1 MKYQRHNNTSSLF
14 LLELILAV
22 LFFSVASAL
31 CIQIFTKAH
40 LMSQDA
46 RDLNFAVN
54 EVSSMAEQ
62 ISADTLHPATAASS
76 DDTAASS
83 GDTAASSGDTAAPS
97 GDTAAPSDDT
107 ASDPSTQISNDA
119 WQDDT
124 AYYDS
129 SYASC
134 EKADAVYVLTVH
146 YEPEDTLLK
155 AHISMDTI
163 ADNRNIYTLDVTNH
177 LQRRAES

>member
-62 ISADTLHPATAASS
+62 MPDDSLQDAA
-76 DDTAASS
+76 
-83 GDTAASSGDTAAPS
+83 
-97 GDTAAPSDDT
+97 
-107 ASDPSTQISNDA
+107 
-119 WQDDT
+119 

-134 EKADAVYVLTVH
+134 EKADAIYVLTVH

-155 AHISMDTI
+155 AHISMDTV
-163 ADNRNIYTLDVTNH
+163 ADNRNIYTLDVTKH
-177 LQRRAES
+177 RQRRAES

>member
-62 ISADTLHPATAASS
+62 MSDGTLQDAA
-76 DDTAASS
+76 
-83 GDTAASSGDTAAPS
+83 
-97 GDTAAPSDDT
+97 
-107 ASDPSTQISNDA
+107 
-119 WQDDT
+119 

-129 SYASC
+129 SYTSC

-163 ADNRNIYTLDVTNH
+163 DDNRNIYTLDVTKH
-177 LQRRAES
+177 RQRRAES

>member
-31 CIQIFTKAH
+31 CIQIFTKSH

-62 ISADTLHPATAASS
+62 ISAGTLHSDTAASSDDTAASS

-83 GDTAASSGDTAAPS
+83 GDTAASSG
-97 GDTAAPSDDT
+97 DT

>member
-1 MKYQRHNNTSSLF
+1 MKYQRHNNISSLF

-62 ISADTLHPATAASS
+62 ISAGTLHS
-76 DDTAASS
+76 DTAAS
-83 GDTAASSGDTAAPS
+83 
-97 GDTAAPSDDT
+97 SDDT
-107 ASDPSTQISNDA
+107 ASDPSTQMPDDSLQDA
-119 WQDDT
+119 A

-129 SYASC
+129 GYASC

-146 YEPEDTLLK
+146 YEPE
-155 AHISMDTI
+155 ISTHWMSLSTDKGGP
-163 ADNRNIYTLDVTNH
+163 NH
-177 LQRRAES
+177 EKTVRKSSSTFF

>member
-62 ISADTLHPATAASS
+62 ISAGTLHP
-76 DDTAASS
+76 DTAAS
-83 GDTAASSGDTAAPS
+83 
-97 GDTAAPSDDT
+97 SDDT

>member
-46 RDLNFAVN
+46 RNLNFAVN

-62 ISADTLHPATAASS
+62 MPDDSLQDAA
-76 DDTAASS
+76 
-83 GDTAASSGDTAAPS
+83 
-97 GDTAAPSDDT
+97 
-107 ASDPSTQISNDA
+107 
-119 WQDDT
+119 

-134 EKADAVYVLTVH
+134 KKADAVYVLTVH

-155 AHISMDTI
+155 AYISMDTV
-163 ADNRNIYTLDVTNH
+163 ADNRNIYTLDVTKH
-177 LQRRAES
+177 RQRRAES

>member
-62 ISADTLHPATAASS
+62 ISAGTLHS
-76 DDTAASS
+76 DTAAS
-83 GDTAASSGDTAAPS
+83 
-97 GDTAAPSDDT
+97 SDDT
-107 ASDPSTQISNDA
+107 ASDPSTQMPDDSLQDA
-119 WQDDT
+119 A

-134 EKADAVYVLTVH
+134 KKADAVYVLTVH

-163 ADNRNIYTLDVTNH
+163 ADNQNIYALDVAKH
-177 LQRRAES
+177 RQRRAES

>member
-62 ISADTLHPATAASS
+62 MPDDSLQDAA
-76 DDTAASS
+76 
-83 GDTAASSGDTAAPS
+83 
-97 GDTAAPSDDT
+97 
-107 ASDPSTQISNDA
+107 
-119 WQDDT
+119 
-124 AYYDS
+124 AYYNS

-155 AHISMDTI
+155 AHISMDTV
-163 ADNRNIYTLDVTNH
+163 ADHRIIYTLDVTKH
-177 LQRRAES
+177 RQRRA

>member
-62 ISADTLHPATAASS
+62 ISAGTLHPA
-76 DDTAASS
+76 TAASS
-83 GDTAASSGDTAAPS
+83 GDTAASSGDTAASS
-97 GDTAAPSDDT
+97 GDT

-163 ADNRNIYTLDVTNH
+163 ADNRNIYTLDVTKH
-177 LQRRAES
+177 RQRRAES

>member
-62 ISADTLHPATAASS
+62 MPDDSLQ
-76 DDTAASS
+76 DTA
-83 GDTAASSGDTAAPS
+83 
-97 GDTAAPSDDT
+97 
-107 ASDPSTQISNDA
+107 
-119 WQDDT
+119 

-155 AHISMDTI
+155 AHISMDTV
-163 ADNRNIYTLDVTNH
+163 ADNRNIYTLDVTKH
-177 LQRRAES
+177 RQRRAES

>member
-62 ISADTLHPATAASS
+62 MSDGTLQDAA
-76 DDTAASS
+76 
-83 GDTAASSGDTAAPS
+83 
-97 GDTAAPSDDT
+97 
-107 ASDPSTQISNDA
+107 
-119 WQDDT
+119 

-134 EKADAVYVLTVH
+134 ELAVAVYVLTVH

-155 AHISMDTI
+155 AHISMDTV
-163 ADNRNIYTLDVTNH
+163 ADNRNIYTLDVTKH
-177 LQRRAES
+177 RQRRAES

>member
-62 ISADTLHPATAASS
+62 ISADTLHPDTAASS
-76 DDTAASS
+76 DDTAAS
-83 GDTAASSGDTAAPS
+83 
-97 GDTAAPSDDT
+97 SDDT

>member
-62 ISADTLHPATAASS
+62 ISAGTLHS
-76 DDTAASS
+76 DTAAS
-83 GDTAASSGDTAAPS
+83 
-97 GDTAAPSDDT
+97 SDDT
-107 ASDPSTQISNDA
+107 ASDPSTQMPDDSLQDA
-119 WQDDT
+119 A

-155 AHISMDTI
+155 AHISMDTV
-163 ADNRNIYTLDVTNH
+163 ADNRNIYTLDVTKH
-177 LQRRAES
+177 RQRRADS

>member
-54 EVSSMAEQ
+54 EVSSMTEQ
-62 ISADTLHPATAASS
+62 MS
-76 DDTAASS
+76 DGT
-83 GDTAASSGDTAAPS
+83 
-97 GDTAAPSDDT
+97 
-107 ASDPSTQISNDA
+107 
-119 WQDDT
+119 WQDAA

-155 AHISMDTI
+155 AHISMDTV
-163 ADNRNIYTLDVTNH
+163 ADNRNIYTLDVTKH
-177 LQRRAES
+177 RQRRAES

>member
-1 MKYQRHNNTSSLF
+1 MKYQRHNNISSLF

-62 ISADTLHPATAASS
+62 ISAGTLHS
-76 DDTAASS
+76 DTAAS
-83 GDTAASSGDTAAPS
+83 
-97 GDTAAPSDDT
+97 SDDT
-107 ASDPSTQISNDA
+107 ASDPSTQMPDDSLQDA
-119 WQDDT
+119 A
-124 AYYDS
+124 AYYNS

-163 ADNRNIYTLDVTNH
+163 ADNRNIYTLDVTKH
-177 LQRRAES
+177 RQRRAES

>member
-1 MKYQRHNNTSSLF
+1 MVCHLPYYMNIDWREWTRTGNYWLRRTKSLITDF

-62 ISADTLHPATAASS
+62 MSDGTLQDAA
-76 DDTAASS
+76 
-83 GDTAASSGDTAAPS
+83 
-97 GDTAAPSDDT
+97 
-107 ASDPSTQISNDA
+107 
-119 WQDDT
+119 
-124 AYYDS
+124 AYYNS

-163 ADNRNIYTLDVTNH
+163 ADNRNIYTLDVTKH
-177 LQRRAES
+177 RQRRAES

>member
-62 ISADTLHPATAASS
+62 ISAGTLHSDTAASS

-83 GDTAASSGDTAAPS
+83 G
-97 GDTAAPSDDT
+97 DT

>member
-62 ISADTLHPATAASS
+62 ISAGTLHPATAASSDDTAASS

-83 GDTAASSGDTAAPS
+83 GDTAAS
-97 GDTAAPSDDT
+97 SDDT

>member
-1 MKYQRHNNTSSLF
+1 MKYQRHNNISSLF

-62 ISADTLHPATAASS
+62 MPDDSLQDAA
-76 DDTAASS
+76 
-83 GDTAASSGDTAAPS
+83 
-97 GDTAAPSDDT
+97 
-107 ASDPSTQISNDA
+107 
-119 WQDDT
+119 

-129 SYASC
+129 GYASC

-155 AHISMDTI
+155 AHISMDTV
-163 ADNRNIYTLDVTNH
+163 ADNRNIYTLDVTKH
-177 LQRRAES
+177 RQRRAES

>member
-62 ISADTLHPATAASS
+62 ISAGTLHPATAASSDDTAASS

-83 GDTAASSGDTAAPS
+83 GDTAAS
-97 GDTAAPSDDT
+97 SDDT

-134 EKADAVYVLTVH
+134 EKADAVYVLTIH

-163 ADNRNIYTLDVTNH
+163 ADNRNIYTLDVTKH
-177 LQRRAES
+177 QQRRAES

>member
-46 RDLNFAVN
+46 RDLNFAIN

-62 ISADTLHPATAASS
+62 MPDDSLQDAA
-76 DDTAASS
+76 
-83 GDTAASSGDTAAPS
+83 
-97 GDTAAPSDDT
+97 
-107 ASDPSTQISNDA
+107 
-119 WQDDT
+119 

-134 EKADAVYVLTVH
+134 KKADAVYVLTVH

-163 ADNRNIYTLDVTNH
+163 ADNRNIYALDVTKH
-177 LQRRAES
+177 RQRRAES

>member
-62 ISADTLHPATAASS
+62 ISDDTLHPATAASSGDTAASS

-83 GDTAASSGDTAAPS
+83 G
-97 GDTAAPSDDT
+97 DT

-124 AYYDS
+124 VYYDS

-163 ADNRNIYTLDVTNH
+163 ADNRNIYTLDVTKH
-177 LQRRAES
+177 RQRRAES

>member
-1 MKYQRHNNTSSLF
+1 MKYQRHNNISSLF

-54 EVSSMAEQ
+54 EISSMAEQ
-62 ISADTLHPATAASS
+62 ISAGTLHS
-76 DDTAASS
+76 DTAAS
-83 GDTAASSGDTAAPS
+83 
-97 GDTAAPSDDT
+97 SDDT
-107 ASDPSTQISNDA
+107 ASDPSTQMPDDSLQDA
-119 WQDDT
+119 A

-146 YEPEDTLLK
+146 YEPENTLLK

-163 ADNRNIYTLDVTNH
+163 ADNRNIYTLDVTKH
-177 LQRRAES
+177 RQRRVES

>member
-62 ISADTLHPATAASS
+62 ISAGTLHP
-76 DDTAASS
+76 DTAASP
-83 GDTAASSGDTAAPS
+83 G
-97 GDTAAPSDDT
+97 DT
-107 ASDPSTQISNDA
+107 ASDPSTQMPDG
-119 WQDDT
+119 T
-124 AYYDS
+124 F
-129 SYASC
+129 C

-155 AHISMDTI
+155 AHISMDTV
-163 ADNRNIYTLDVTNH
+163 ADNRNIYTLDVTKH
-177 LQRRAES
+177 RQRRAES

>member
-62 ISADTLHPATAASS
+62 ISAGTLHS
-76 DDTAASS
+76 DTAAS
-83 GDTAASSGDTAAPS
+83 
-97 GDTAAPSDDT
+97 SDDT
-107 ASDPSTQISNDA
+107 ASDPSTQMPDDSLQDA
-119 WQDDT
+119 A

-134 EKADAVYVLTVH
+134 KKADAVYVLTVH

-163 ADNRNIYTLDVTNH
+163 DDNRNIYTLDVTKH
-177 LQRRAES
+177 RQRRAES

>member
-62 ISADTLHPATAASS
+62 ISADTLHPDTAASS

-83 GDTAASSGDTAAPS
+83 G
-97 GDTAAPSDDT
+97 DT

-163 ADNRNIYTLDVTNH
+163 ANNRNIYTLDVTNH

>member
-62 ISADTLHPATAASS
+62 ISAGTLHPDTAASS

-83 GDTAASSGDTAAPS
+83 GDTA
-97 GDTAAPSDDT
+97 
-107 ASDPSTQISNDA
+107 SDPSTQMP
-119 WQDDT
+119 DDSL
-124 AYYDS
+124 AG
-129 SYASC
+129 C
-134 EKADAVYVLTVH
+134 RR
-146 YEPEDTLLK
+146 LL
-155 AHISMDTI
+155 
-163 ADNRNIYTLDVTNH
+163 
-177 LQRRAES
+177 

>member
-22 LFFSVASAL
+22 LFFFVASAL

-62 ISADTLHPATAASS
+62 ISAGTLHSDTATSS

-83 GDTAASSGDTAAPS
+83 GDTA
-97 GDTAAPSDDT
+97 
-107 ASDPSTQISNDA
+107 SDPSTQMPDDSLQDA
-119 WQDDT
+119 A

-146 YEPEDTLLK
+146 YEPENTLLK
-155 AHISMDTI
+155 AHISMDTV
-163 ADNRNIYTLDVTNH
+163 ADNRNIYTLDVTKH
-177 LQRRAES
+177 RQRRAES

>member
-46 RDLNFAVN
+46 RNLNFAVN

-62 ISADTLHPATAASS
+62 ISAGTLHS
-76 DDTAASS
+76 DTAAS
-83 GDTAASSGDTAAPS
+83 
-97 GDTAAPSDDT
+97 SDDT
-107 ASDPSTQISNDA
+107 ASDPSTQMPDDSLQDA
-119 WQDDT
+119 A

-129 SYASC
+129 GYASC

-146 YEPEDTLLK
+146 YEPENTLLK

-163 ADNRNIYTLDVTNH
+163 ADNRNIYTLDVTKH
-177 LQRRAES
+177 RQRRAES

>member
-62 ISADTLHPATAASS
+62 ISADTLHPDTAASS

-83 GDTAASSGDTAAPS
+83 G
-97 GDTAAPSDDT
+97 DT

>member
-54 EVSSMAEQ
+54 EVSGMAEQ
-62 ISADTLHPATAASS
+62 ISSGTLHPDTAASS

-83 GDTAASSGDTAAPS
+83 GDTA
-97 GDTAAPSDDT
+97 
-107 ASDPSTQISNDA
+107 SDPSTQISNDT

>member
-54 EVSSMAEQ
+54 EVSSMSEQ
-62 ISADTLHPATAASS
+62 ISAGTLHS
-76 DDTAASS
+76 DTAAS
-83 GDTAASSGDTAAPS
+83 
-97 GDTAAPSDDT
+97 SDDT
-107 ASDPSTQISNDA
+107 ASDPSTQMSDGTLQDA
-119 WQDDT
+119 A

-155 AHISMDTI
+155 AHISMDTV
-163 ADNRNIYTLDVTNH
+163 ADNRNIYALDITKH
-177 LQRRAES
+177 RQRRAES

>member
-62 ISADTLHPATAASS
+62 ISAGTLHS
-76 DDTAASS
+76 DTAAS
-83 GDTAASSGDTAAPS
+83 
-97 GDTAAPSDDT
+97 SDDT
-107 ASDPSTQISNDA
+107 ASDPSTQMPDDSLQDA
-119 WQDDT
+119 A

-163 ADNRNIYTLDVTNH
+163 ADNRNIFTLDVTKH
-177 LQRRAES
+177 RQRRAES

>member
-62 ISADTLHPATAASS
+62 MPDDSLQDAA
-76 DDTAASS
+76 
-83 GDTAASSGDTAAPS
+83 
-97 GDTAAPSDDT
+97 
-107 ASDPSTQISNDA
+107 
-119 WQDDT
+119 

-134 EKADAVYVLTVH
+134 KKADAVYVLTVH

-163 ADNRNIYTLDVTNH
+163 ADNRNIYALDVTKH
-177 LQRRAES
+177 RQRRAES

>member
-62 ISADTLHPATAASS
+62 MPDDSLQDAA
-76 DDTAASS
+76 
-83 GDTAASSGDTAAPS
+83 
-97 GDTAAPSDDT
+97 
-107 ASDPSTQISNDA
+107 
-119 WQDDT
+119 

-134 EKADAVYVLTVH
+134 KKADAVYVLTVH
-146 YEPEDTLLK
+146 YEPKYTLLK

-163 ADNRNIYTLDVTNH
+163 ADNRNIYALDVTKH
-177 LQRRAES
+177 RQRRAES

>member
-1 MKYQRHNNTSSLF
+1 MKYQRHNNISSLF

-62 ISADTLHPATAASS
+62 ISAGTLHSDTAASS
-76 DDTAASS
+76 DDTA
-83 GDTAASSGDTAAPS
+83 
-97 GDTAAPSDDT
+97 
-107 ASDPSTQISNDA
+107 SDPSPQMPDDSLQDA
-119 WQDDT
+119 T
-124 AYYDS
+124 AYYNS

-146 YEPEDTLLK
+146 YEPENTLLK

-163 ADNRNIYTLDVTNH
+163 ADNRNIYTLDVTKH
-177 LQRRAES
+177 RQRRAES

>member
-62 ISADTLHPATAASS
+62 MSDGTLQDAA
-76 DDTAASS
+76 
-83 GDTAASSGDTAAPS
+83 
-97 GDTAAPSDDT
+97 
-107 ASDPSTQISNDA
+107 
-119 WQDDT
+119 

-129 SYASC
+129 SYSSC
-134 EKADAVYVLTVH
+134 KKADAVYVLTVH

-163 ADNRNIYTLDVTNH
+163 ADNRNIYTLDVTKH
-177 LQRRAES
+177 RQRRAES

>member
-1 MKYQRHNNTSSLF
+1 MKYQRHNNISSLF

-46 RDLNFAVN
+46 RNLNFAVN

-62 ISADTLHPATAASS
+62 ISAGTLHS
-76 DDTAASS
+76 DTAAS
-83 GDTAASSGDTAAPS
+83 
-97 GDTAAPSDDT
+97 SDDT
-107 ASDPSTQISNDA
+107 ASDPSTQMPDDSLQDA
-119 WQDDT
+119 A

-146 YEPEDTLLK
+146 YEPEHTLLK
-155 AHISMDTI
+155 AHISMDTVT
-163 ADNRNIYTLDVTNH
+163 DNRNIYTLDVTKH
-177 LQRRAES
+177 RQRRAES

>member
-62 ISADTLHPATAASS
+62 ISAGTLHS
-76 DDTAASS
+76 DTAAS
-83 GDTAASSGDTAAPS
+83 
-97 GDTAAPSDDT
+97 SDDT
-107 ASDPSTQISNDA
+107 ASDPSTQMPDDSLQDA
-119 WQDDT
+119 A

-129 SYASC
+129 GYASC

-163 ADNRNIYTLDVTNH
+163 ADNRNIYTLDVTKH
-177 LQRRAES
+177 RQRRAES

>member
-62 ISADTLHPATAASS
+62 ILAGTLHSDTATSS

-83 GDTAASSGDTAAPS
+83 GDTA
-97 GDTAAPSDDT
+97 
-107 ASDPSTQISNDA
+107 SDPSTQMPDDSLQDA
-119 WQDDT
+119 

-134 EKADAVYVLTVH
+134 KKADAVYVLTVH

-163 ADNRNIYTLDVTNH
+163 ADNRNIYTLDVTKH
-177 LQRRAES
+177 RQRRAES